1 MLQSTVFRP
10 VYLVNGVIKVLK
22 KLFFHNSTKQIVYF
36 IQLALIV
43 IYLVWQV
50 KKLFE
55 NVLITR

>member
-1 MLQSTVFRP
+1 MLQSTVCRP
-10 VYLVNGVIKVLK
+10 VYLVNGVIKVL
-22 KLFFHNSTKQIVYF
+22 LFFHNSTKQIVYF